1 MNPWVVGWI
10 ASDGHNAGNYW
21 LISQNI
27 DDVDALCLIKEIYP
41 DMSTSISFETDNRY
55 GTKPIVAI
63 KRKGVSDCEEL
74 IKYGI
79 PTGDKTFSLTFPI
92 NVSDDFLWEYLR
104 GFFEGDGSLSIEDY
118 RYPKY
123 GITSSKLWC
132 DGCKWWIGKLGI
144 TSCVSKDGE
153 NAYSLNVHSIE
164 GVRRLIEGMYRQNTY
179 YKLSRKYSIA
189 MKTLT
194 LLDYWKEKKN
204 KKIIKQKL
212 EKGIISAI
220 NLGMSVDSI
229 SEKVSG
235 TVYTVSK
242 IRKSLG
248 IIGHKSNL
256 KIEEIQDKLRHG
268 ASRESLIKMG
278 YGKKIVYKAFKLLYG
293 DPLLLREKR
302 DGDIRAMI
310 LKGDIISDITHK
322 LKCGEAKVI
331 KEKRYLSSLGYDI
344 QLNKVRGVGGLV

>member
-10 ASDGHNAGNYW
+10 ASDGHNAGDYW

-41 DMSTSISFETDNRY
+41 DMSTSISFETNNRY
-55 GTKPIVAI
+55 GTKPIVTI
-63 KRKGVSDCEEL
+63 KRRCISDCEEL
-74 IKYGI
+74 IRYGI

-123 GITSSKLWC
+123 GITYSKLWC
-132 DGCKWWIGKLGI
+132 DGCKEWIGKFGI
-144 TSCVSKDGE
+144 NSCVSKDGE

-164 GVRRLIEGMYRQNTY
+164 GVRRLIEGMYYQDRY
-179 YKLSRKYSIA
+179 YKLCRKFSIA
-189 MKTLT
+189 MKIIT

-204 KKIIKQKL
+204 KNIIKQKL
-212 EKGIISAI
+212 EKDIISAI
-220 NLGMSVDSI
+220 NTGMSVDNI

-235 TVYTVSK
+235 SVYTVSK

-248 IIGHKSNL
+248 LIGHKSNL
-256 KIEEIQDKLRHG
+256 KIEEIQDKLKQG
-268 ASRESLIKMG
+268 AGRESLVKIG

-293 DPLLLREKR
+293 DPRLLREKR
-302 DGDIRAMI
+302 DEEIRAMI
-310 LKGDIISDITHK
+310 LKGDTISDITHK

-331 KEKRYLSSLGYDI
+331 KEKRYLFSLGYDI
-344 QLNKVRGVGGLV
+344 RLNKVRGQGD